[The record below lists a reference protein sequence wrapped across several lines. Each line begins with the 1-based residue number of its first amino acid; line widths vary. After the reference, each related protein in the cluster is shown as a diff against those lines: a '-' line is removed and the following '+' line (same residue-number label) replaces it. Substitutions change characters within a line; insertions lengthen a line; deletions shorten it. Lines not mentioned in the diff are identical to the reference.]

1 MYCKISSESLS
12 LRGASSHWLPIAFVG
27 AAHALQGCGK
37 VPGLCYSGA
46 WHLLF
51 LYSSFM
57 CKTSPICFWLLC
69 YEALA
74 WLVKIL
80 TAGWSPCD
88 PREFFLWSLI
98 LHWSL
103 ILGICPPNTD
113 KSVSFRSG
121 LSRNHGSLSV
131 SEETCVLGLLLAWV
145 ALLAVPLLAA
155 GSAFTLLL
163 SRLHGFFIVLWTS

>member
-27 AAHALQGCGK
+27 AAHALRGCGK

-80 TAGWSPCD
+80 TAAWSPCD

-113 KSVSFRSG
+113 KSVSLISVW
-121 LSRNHGSLSV
+121 SLSHPSGQVFLETMGLCQCLRKLV
-131 SEETCVLGLLLAWV
+131 SWGSCLLG
-145 ALLAVPLLAA
+145 
-155 GSAFTLLL
+155 
-163 SRLHGFFIVLWTS
+163 